1 MACDKGLIPWNGKCL
16 TPAEFIKE
24 STGGNKGGSTPPSTA
39 TKPTDTK
46 ATDKKGGFDW
56 VAVLAILAG
65 AAPAVIAATKGQKQD
80 SAYSN
85 PAYQQNDGSG
95 LKPPSED
102 SASIPVWV
110 WAIAGVIIAV
120 VLYVILRPK
129 K

>member
-1 MACDKGLIPWNGKCL
+1 MACDKGLIPWDGKCL
-16 TPAEFIKE
+16 TPAEAIKAA
-24 STGGNKGGSTPPSTA
+24 TTMKNGSTA
-39 TKPTDTK
+39 AKADNK
-46 ATDKKGGFDW
+46 ATDKKGFDW

-85 PAYQQNDGSG
+85 SAYQGNETGG
-95 LKPPSED
+95 NGNVPKAD

-110 WAIAGVIIAV
+110 WAIAGVVIAV

-129 K
+129 Q

>member
-1 MACDKGLIPWNGKCL
+1 MACDKNLIPWNGKCL

-24 STGGNKGGSTPPSTA
+24 STGGNKGGSTPST
-39 TKPTDTK
+39 TDTK
-46 ATDKKGGFDW
+46 ATDKKAFDW